1 MVSALF
7 FGQGLKADI
16 PHPSSHRCCASRI
29 CSGVQK
35 TLTAILYLNAAG
47 LNMIA
52 CTGASHRN
60 FMLTP
65 TSLLQ
70 LE

>member
-7 FGQGLKADI
+7 FGQGLKADV

-35 TLTAILYLNAAG
+35 TLTAILYVG
-47 LNMIA
+47 L
-52 CTGASHRN
+52 S
-60 FMLTP
+60 ML
-65 TSLLQ
+65 LGLK
-70 LE
+70 